1 MVRSGRTKLLAW
13 KDLEATVVRNH
24 LLEVH
29 TFVHTRLICDRLGA
43 RLRHTFFCLTE
54 AIPLHLVESHT
65 TD

>member
-13 KDLEATVVRNH
+13 KDLEAAVVRNH

-43 RLRHTFFCLTE
+43 RLRTE